1 MSTLSTQCQQCQQCF
16 KQRCYIQF
24 FLFCILH
31 RSCHNAG
38 IITIGWRLMMQM
50 RLLLICS
57 HLREAEWAEFALVR
71 LLPAVVHK
79 FSNFHHH
86 FQIFTKNHHRHFI
99 LIINSI
105 QINSSL
111 CTMHSFQLFG
121 HPLGLNLWL
130 WCSAQCVFCSVR
142 CPCIFYDPVSDTI
155 RRRGGYRGISRI

>member
-1 MSTLSTQCQQCQQCF
+1 MSTLSTLSTQCQQCQQCF
-16 KQRCYIQF
+16 KRRCYLHL

-50 RLLLICS
+50 RLLLIFS

-86 FQIFTKNHHRHFI
+86 FQTLKKHYHHHFI
-99 LIINSI
+99 LIVKFQCI

-111 CTMHSFQLFG
+111 CTMHSLQLFG
-121 HPLGLNLWL
+121 HTLGLNLWL
-130 WCSAQCVFCSVR
+130 WCWEKKWLWCSR
-142 CPCIFYDPVSDTI
+142 PPTLPVCYATQLKSLVEF
-155 RRRGGYRGISRI
+155 